1 MNILNEIMEFLQ
13 KNENI
18 LGFVAVFLLF
28 GLLVACLGRIKRLR
42 EKLECMSARMENGFE
57 DLGKELKEER
67 MEQERKKEAEKR
79 REQEAVKEAE
89 KQKEKREQ
97 EAVFDAVLQEI
108 FP

>member
-67 MEQERKKEAEKR
+67 MEERKKEAEKR

>member
-57 DLGKELKEER
+57 DLG
-67 MEQERKKEAEKR
+67 R